1 MHFSRGC
8 LLTAC
13 LAFWGAGE
21 ESLAFFPIEF
31 RFAFFFFFNGSEML
45 FPAAAVI

>member
-1 MHFSRGC
+1 MHFSREC
-8 LLTAC
+8 SLAAF

-31 RFAFFFFFNGSEML
+31 RFAFFFFNGSEML